1 MGSGILAMSDVER
14 DRLVVIGQVSE
25 RRLSQAAAG
34 ERLGLGVRQV
44 KRLLRLFRARG
55 AAGLVS
61 RQRGRS
67 SPLRLK
73 EELRATVAGLLAGI
87 YQGFGP
93 TLAAEKLLERD
104 GIKVSRE
111 TVRRLQI
118 AHGLW
123 RAKRRR
129 EKKVFSPRER
139 RARFG
144 ELIQIDG
151 SPHDWFE
158 GRGPRC
164 TLIVFIDD
172 ASGRLTGLR
181 FAPAETTRAYLEA
194 LKAHVTDHGLPLAL
208 YSDRHGI
215 FRVNAKDAASGDG
228 KTEFG
233 RVIERLGIAI
243 INAQT
248 PQAKGRVER
257 ANQTLQDRLVKEMRL
272 NSIAGIEAAQAFAPG
287 FIATWNAKF
296 AVAPRDQSCAH
307 RPWTAPPGALD
318 EAIAR
323 HEERSLSK
331 ALTFRSGGKLHAIN
345 TSGPG
350 TALRGARV
358 TLLHFID
365 GTLKVRYK
373 DRILAHTAFGPSNA
387 PGPAEDEK
395 TLDARLDAIAAAIAV
410 KGHSVAPNPAQTQP

>member
-1 MGSGILAMSDVER
+1 MESRMLAMSVLER
-14 DRLVVIGQVSE
+14 ERLVVIGAVSD
-25 RRLSQAAAG
+25 RRLTQAAAA
-34 ERLGLGVRQV
+34 ERLGLGMRQV
-44 KRLLRLFRARG
+44 KRLLRLFRAEG

-61 RQRGRS
+61 RQRGRA

-73 EELRATVAGLLAGI
+73 DALRATVAGLLAGV

-104 GIKVSRE
+104 GIAVSRE
-111 TVRRLQI
+111 TVRGLQI

-123 RAKRRR
+123 RPKRRR
-129 EKKVFSPRER
+129 EKKVFSPRAR

-158 GRGPRC
+158 GRAPRC

-172 ASGRLTGLR
+172 ASGRLTSLR

-194 LKAHVTDHGLPLAL
+194 LKAHVAEHGLPLAL

-215 FRVNAKDAASGDG
+215 FRVNAKDAAAGDG

-233 RVIERLGIAI
+233 RVTGRLGIEI

-272 NSIAGIEAAQAFAPG
+272 DGISGIEAAQAFAPG
-287 FIATWNAKF
+287 FIAAWNAKF
-296 AVAPRDQSCAH
+296 AVAPRDEAPAH
-307 RPWTAPPGALD
+307 RPWTATPAARD
-318 EAIAR
+318 EVFAR

-331 ALTFRSGGKLHAIN
+331 TLAFRSGGRLHAIN
-345 TSGPG
+345 ASGPG

-358 TLLHFID
+358 TLLHFMD

-387 PGPAEDEK
+387 PDPAEDEK
-395 TLDARLDAIAAAIAV
+395 TLDTRIDAIAAAIAV
-410 KGHSVAPNPAQTQP
+410 KAPRPDQQPAQTRP